1 MKEISLLFTSLFAI
15 LLSTNYFNKNEKI
28 VTMVGS
34 DNIKY
39 KLLDLPGKEAC
50 LDILVELNRNVSKI
64 IELLRME
71 VDNNK
76 VAPNIEKED
85 VKLLIKNYNPNSLS
99 ENLEKNGL
107 TAYSINKGEQICLC
121 LRDPSNEL
129 IIIDDINT
137 LMFVLIHELGHV
149 MTPETGHTDR
159 FWKNMAY
166 LLEKGS
172 EVKKYELIDYSSSPV
187 DYCGVH
193 VNESPY
199 IF

>member
-1 MKEISLLFTSLFAI
+1 IKYYLMKEISLLFTSLFVI

-50 LDILVELNRNVSKI
+50 LAILVELNKNVSKI
-64 IELLRME
+64 IELLNME

-76 VAPNIEKED
+76 VASDIEKED
-85 VKLLIKNYNPNSLS
+85 VKLLIKNYNPNSLC

-129 IIIDDINT
+129 IIINDINT
-137 LMFVLIHELGHV
+137 LMF
-149 MTPETGHTDR
+149 
-159 FWKNMAY
+159 
-166 LLEKGS
+166 
-172 EVKKYELIDYSSSPV
+172 
-187 DYCGVH
+187 
-193 VNESPY
+193 
-199 IF
+199 